1 MLNELVWWIA
11 SQWENMPTSYEYK
24 CEIRPNGTKNKSSI
38 YGAFRNTTKLKEV
51 YIIRYADD
59 FKLFCRK
66 RSDAEKVFIAVKQ
79 WLYARLKLEVSEEK
93 SKIINLKRH
102 YSEFLGFEIK
112 AVKKRK
118 SYVVKSHM
126 TAKAIQREKDK
137 LIEQVKKIAHVH
149 MGGSDKYENLVIVH
163 ENVHRLIHTTMPE
176 TIAMYLNLIQ
186 TDKKALAKLNA
197 LRVMA
202 GNPKI

>member
-1 MLNELVWWIA
+1 M
-11 SQWENMPTSYEYK
+11 
-24 CEIRPNGTKNKSSI
+24 
-38 YGAFRNTTKLKEV
+38 

-66 RSDAEKVFIAVKQ
+66 RSDAEKIFIAVKQ
-79 WLYARLKLEVSEEK
+79 WLHERLRLEVSEEK

-137 LIEQVKKIAHVH
+137 LIEQVKKIAHVQDRDDEAREITLYNS
-149 MGGSDKYENLVIVH
+149 MVFG
-163 ENVHRLIHTTMPE
+163 IHNYYCFATMI
-176 TIAMYLNLIQ
+176 T
-186 TDKKALAKLNA
+186 
-197 LRVMA
+197 
-202 GNPKI
+202 